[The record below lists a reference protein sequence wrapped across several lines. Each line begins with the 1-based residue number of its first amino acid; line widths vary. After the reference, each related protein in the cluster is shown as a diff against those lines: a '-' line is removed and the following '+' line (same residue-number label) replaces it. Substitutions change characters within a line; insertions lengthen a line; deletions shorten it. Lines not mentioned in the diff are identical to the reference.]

1 MSHILGDGS
10 FAGLVS
16 ALGNK
21 MTVEGFKLVLKQ
33 LGLDVSITTHTM
45 LIIIMIIYL
54 FWYGYTGYVIKK
66 FNIYEIFSIGYFKDL
81 FFR

>member
-1 MSHILGDGS
+1 MFHILGDGS

-33 LGLDVSITTHTM
+33 LGLDVSITTHTI
-45 LIIIMIIYL
+45 LIMIILIHL
-54 FWYGYTGYVIKK
+54 FWYGYTGYVVKK
-66 FNIYEIFSIGYFKDL
+66 FYIYQLFSIRYYK
-81 FFR
+81 